1 MYNYK
6 RPCIVWGAKGQSGVI
21 YDILRDDETS
31 LVHLFENNVSI
42 NSPIQSVPISYGVS
56 GLVSFIE
63 TLGAMDLKPSDIDCV
78 AAIGGSSGHARELV
92 TMLMQGHGFRPRN
105 IIHKNAIVSPL
116 AKIGQSVQ
124 LLAGSIVGPFAS
136 VGDFTIIN
144 SGANVDHGCTI
155 GRLCHLAPRA
165 TLAGE
170 VTVENNVFIGT
181 NATVLPWLRIG
192 EGAIVGAGA
201 VVTKDVPSGSVVVGC
216 PARELLR

>member
-1 MYNYK
+1 MNIRK
-6 RPCIVWGAKGQSGVI
+6 RPCVIWGAKGQSEVI
-21 YDILRDDETS
+21 YDILRDEGTP
-31 LVHLFENNVSI
+31 LVHLFENDQSI
-42 NSPIQSVPISYGVS
+42 DSPIENVPISYGQS
-56 GLVSFIE
+56 GLVAFVESLSAIS
-63 TLGAMDLKPSDIDCV
+63 LRPSDIDCV
-78 AAIGGSSGHARELV
+78 AAIGGSDGPARELV
-92 TMLMQGHGFRPRN
+92 TALMEEHGFKQRSV
-105 IIHKNAIVSPL
+105 IHRNAIVSKL

-124 LLAGSIVGPFAS
+124 LLAGSIIGPFAS